1 MNVGGKK
8 FESNEAQGL
17 GTQTQ
22 KINDFPVEILDK
34 IFDGVCLSGVYSLWV
49 SEQGNTISAP
59 AVVLSQVCHL
69 WRSILHRR
77 PRLWSSLAIEV
88 NGLRKD
94 ISSLLEL
101 YLRKSTGHPL
111 TMMIR
116 EWRPKADNMDNMEDH
131 LGRNGDGVFRKLSKE
146 WSRCRI
152 LKLMLFSPKLLTE
165 DYFGTLPD
173 STFPALTSLHTNFME
188 LRSDNRWF
196 WNSIRFAPNLTD
208 VRSYGIWSH
217 DALPYQQLTS
227 LEVSG
232 TIDQSS
238 FHYLLSN
245 CKQLR
250 SFSGRTR
257 QHEAPLANGTSSM
270 PVVSKVMVYP
280 NLQSLILQNGGS
292 IDMFYDLLTS
302 ITFPSLVTLKLDFS
316 TFGVKEVWNH
326 MPLLAMLQRSACPLR
341 ELSLRFFSP
350 PRPDSIAEVL
360 RFSQRL
366 TSLEVLVERRDCVL
380 EKDTLTSKLLSGLS
394 ITSSDAVEVQSQVL
408 CPRLKHLE
416 IRELS
421 RSSLISAELAL
432 TCIEFANSRSK
443 PSLVNSGI
451 RESVASLSTLI
462 LSPHVGKSRR
472 ICRGKESEPVPER
485 GPIVKAILE
494 KLEEDGTECTLDW
507 IYDEN
512 YGEDQNG
519 SEQKGAILEGLDD
532 DRLGID

>member
-341 ELSLRFFSP
+341 ELSLRFF
-350 PRPDSIAEVL
+350 
-360 RFSQRL
+360 F
-366 TSLEVLVERRDCVL
+366 TS
-380 EKDTLTSKLLSGLS
+380 SSGLDS
-394 ITSSDAVEVQSQVL
+394 GGITILPAFD
-408 CPRLKHLE
+408 
-416 IRELS
+416 
-421 RSSLISAELAL
+421 
-432 TCIEFANSRSK
+432 F
-443 PSLVNSGI
+443 SGG
-451 RESVASLSTLI
+451 S
-462 LSPHVGKSRR
+462 
-472 ICRGKESEPVPER
+472 CR
-485 GPIVKAILE
+485 
-494 KLEEDGTECTLDW
+494 TT
-507 IYDEN
+507 
-512 YGEDQNG
+512 
-519 SEQKGAILEGLDD
+519 
-532 DRLGID
+532 